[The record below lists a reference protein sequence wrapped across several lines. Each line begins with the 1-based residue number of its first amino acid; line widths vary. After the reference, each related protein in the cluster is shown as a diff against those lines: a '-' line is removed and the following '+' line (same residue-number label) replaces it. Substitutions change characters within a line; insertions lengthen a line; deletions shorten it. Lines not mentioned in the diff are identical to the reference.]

1 VLEARVDRLEA
12 ALQRLA
18 DAQAQLTATVAE
30 LARRLDQLSAAVAEL
45 ARRLDQLTAR
55 VDRLDQRVSWLMGD
69 ALERRYRERAH
80 AYFMGLL
87 ARLEVV
93 TGDELARL
101 AHDAQRRGI
110 LSGPEH
116 QDLLHADVVAR
127 GRRRDQETDA
137 YLLAEVSVVI
147 DKGDVERAA
156 RRAALCER
164 VVGAPVLAVVA
175 GEQILPDAER
185 EATLAGVWRVLDG
198 RAVSPGGSP

>member
-1 VLEARVDRLEA
+1 MLEARVDRLEA

-18 DAQAQLTATVAE
+18 EAQAQLTATVAE
-30 LARRLDQLSAAVAEL
+30 LARRLDQL
-45 ARRLDQLTAR
+45 TAR
-55 VDRLDQRVSWLMGD
+55 VDRIDQRVSWLVGD

-101 AHDAQRRGI
+101 AHDAQRRGV

-116 QDLLHADVVAR
+116 QDLLLADVV
-127 GRRRDQETDA
+127 
-137 YLLAEVSVVI
+137 
-147 DKGDVERAA
+147 
-156 RRAALCER
+156 LCKR

-198 RAVSPGGSP
+198 RAVSPGGSA